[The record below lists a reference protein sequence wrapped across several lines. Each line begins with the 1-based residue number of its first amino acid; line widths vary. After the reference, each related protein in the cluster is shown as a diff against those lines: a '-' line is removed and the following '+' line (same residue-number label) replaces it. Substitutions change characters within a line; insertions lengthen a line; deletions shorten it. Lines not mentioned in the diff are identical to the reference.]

1 MRGGG
6 ERLNVSFSH
15 RRNKKERER
24 EERKEKRGLSKRRT

>member
-1 MRGGG
+1 MQGGG

-15 RRNKKERER
+15 RRDEKKRER